1 MRVDV
6 FERRHRPAASANLDH
21 AQFSR
26 AFALYFRNSSYLA
39 NRGERLLVRQKVES
53 AGKTAQYGLV
63 RGPAAMFA
71 TCQMADFKRD
81 FPSRMAINMH
91 NEPLRLFWI
100 T

>member
-1 MRVDV
+1 MASKSAAARFNSVR
-6 FERRHRPAASANLDH
+6 FAASANLDH

-26 AFALYFRNSSYLA
+26 TFALYFGSTTK
-39 NRGERLLVRQKVES
+39 GGVC
-53 AGKTAQYGLV
+53 GKIAQYGLV
-63 RGPAAMFA
+63 RSPAAMVA
-71 TCQMADFKRD
+71 TCQIADFKRD